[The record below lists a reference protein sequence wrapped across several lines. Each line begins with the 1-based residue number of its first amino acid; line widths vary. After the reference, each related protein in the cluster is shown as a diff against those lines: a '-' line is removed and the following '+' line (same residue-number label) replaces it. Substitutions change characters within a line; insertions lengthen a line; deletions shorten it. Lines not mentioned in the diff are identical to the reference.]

1 MVDETCSNCHIGTRH
16 LQRVT
21 LTYWAGDQLVLI
33 PNKIAWV
40 CDVCAET
47 ITDPAPIE
55 ELEHLLGVDPAF
67 SASLE
72 ESQPSDYTFD
82 TLSLIALRRR
92 SV

>member
-16 LQRVT
+16 RRRVT

-33 PNKIAWV
+33 PNKTAWV
-40 CDVCAET
+40 CDVCAEA
-47 ITDPAPIE
+47 IPDQGPIE
-55 ELEHLLGVDPAF
+55 QLEHLLGIDPAF

-72 ESQPSDYTFD
+72 ENQSSDYTFD